1 MTPTSTTNK
10 ENKMSGNFMTIR
22 FPVEVTMEADSLC
35 GMDME
40 EAKKKVI
47 EACLNHLG
55 FHDYTYSDLCS
66 VEMVDIDNA
75 TMENW
80 SL

>member
-1 MTPTSTTNK
+1 
-10 ENKMSGNFMTIR
+10 MSGNFMTIR
-22 FPVEVTMEADSLC
+22 FPVEVTMEADSLY
-35 GMDME
+35 GMDKE
-40 EAKKKVI
+40 EAKKKII
-47 EACLNHLG
+47 EACLKHFLLG
-55 FHDYTYSDLCS
+55 FTNVHDDTYSDLCS